1 MKNPLTFLSR
11 NGTTPGTRARFGLSR
26 NGFLGL
32 FAVVAIAA
40 VACGTDD
47 ADSSASAG
55 SVASGSSG
63 GSQQAVSSGG
73 SGGSVSIDAIKD
85 NLPID
90 FEINV
95 YQREDLLGGDKVM
108 LSDILAQGKPVVL
121 NAWAGLCPPCRAEMP
136 ELQAV
141 FQEFGTHMTL
151 VGLDIGPFVGLGNE
165 QDGRD
170 LLAEIGVTYPA
181 GNTETG
187 AVVSKFK
194 LLGMPS
200 TYFIKPDGGLLRS
213 WTGAIDSKE
222 LSKIV
227 GELIAAS

>member
-11 NGTTPGTRARFGLSR
+11 NRTTPSPRTRFGLSR

-32 FAVVAIAA
+32 FALVAIAA

-47 ADSSASAG
+47 ADSAAS
-55 SVASGSSG
+55 SGSESNG
-63 GSQQAVSSGG
+63 GSQQAVSSGA
-73 SGGSVSIDAIKD
+73 SASNVSIDVIKG

-95 YQREDLLGGDKVM
+95 YQREDLLGGSKVM
-108 LSDILAQGKPVVL
+108 LSEVLAQGKPVVL

-141 FQEFGTHMTL
+141 FQEFGSHMTL
-151 VGLDIGPFVGLGNE
+151 LGLDLGPFVGLGNE

-170 LLAEIGVTYPA
+170 LLTEIGVTYPA
-181 GNTETG
+181 GNTDKG

-200 TYFIKPDGGLLRS
+200 TYFIKPNGDVLRS

>member
-1 MKNPLTFLSR
+1 
-11 NGTTPGTRARFGLSR
+11 
-26 NGFLGL
+26 
-32 FAVVAIAA
+32 
-40 VACGTDD
+40 
-47 ADSSASAG
+47 
-55 SVASGSSG
+55 
-63 GSQQAVSSGG
+63 
-73 SGGSVSIDAIKD
+73 
-85 NLPID
+85 
-90 FEINV
+90 
-95 YQREDLLGGDKVM
+95 M
-108 LSDILAQGKPVVL
+108 LSEVLAQGKPVVL

-141 FQEFGTHMTL
+141 FQEVGSHMTL
-151 VGLDIGPFVGLGNE
+151 LGLDLGPFVGLGNE

-170 LLAEIGVTYPA
+170 LLTEIGVTYPA
-181 GNTETG
+181 GNTDKG

-200 TYFIKPDGGLLRS
+200 TYFIKPNGDVLRS